1 MKRIFVGNL
10 SWKATEDTLK
20 ALFETFGA
28 VISVRI
34 VTDQF
39 TGKSRG
45 FAFVEMETPEAAQKA
60 VQELDGKPFMERD
73 IRVSIAH
80 ERTERRDSPRGGGG
94 GGNYGGGGGYGGG
107 SRKGNGGGGGRFERN
122 FS

>member
-10 SWKATEDTLK
+10 SWKATEDHLK
-20 ALFETFGA
+20 PLFEPFGV

-60 VQELDGKPFMERD
+60 VQELDNKPLLDRNL
-73 IRVSIAH
+73 RVSLAQ
-80 ERTERRDSPRGGGG
+80 ERTERRDSPRGGEGSRRGG
-94 GGNYGGGGGYGGG
+94 GG
-107 SRKGNGGGGGRFERN
+107 GGGGGRGDYSRREERN
-122 FS
+122 YNS